1 MLGIFEN
8 LRLLAVVNLL
18 ISEPLNRPPKVM
30 KRMPFTVGAD
40 YGAHALWLLF
50 LFLFL
55 QPSL

>member
-18 ISEPLNRPPKVM
+18 VSELLNRLPEVKKKM
-30 KRMPFTVGAD
+30 SFTVGAD
-40 YGAHALWLLF
+40 YAAHALWLLF

-55 QPSL
+55 QPPL

>member
-1 MLGIFEN
+1 MLGIFED
-8 LRLLAVVNLL
+8 LRLLAGVNLL

-30 KRMPFTVGAD
+30 KGMSFTVGAD
-40 YGAHALWLLF
+40 YAAHALWLLF

>member
-8 LRLLAVVNLL
+8 LRLLAGVNLL

-30 KRMPFTVGAD
+30 KRMSFTVGAD
-40 YGAHALWLLF
+40 YAAHALWLLF